1 MSISSKRY
9 GFFDSHPGVCLAPFA
24 AAVAFLAYENL
35 ATLATA
41 RTSVGGPWLVSA
53 CIGALCGLAALAVFR
68 RPRPR
73 GQASPRHDRPGHP
86 HRDRVAHL

>member
-1 MSISSKRY
+1 MATSSKRY
-9 GFFDSHPGVCLAPFA
+9 GFFDSHPGVCFAPFA

-41 RTSVGGPWLVSA
+41 RTSVGR
-53 CIGALCGLAALAVFR
+53 ALAGVGLHRGPLRAGGPGLVR